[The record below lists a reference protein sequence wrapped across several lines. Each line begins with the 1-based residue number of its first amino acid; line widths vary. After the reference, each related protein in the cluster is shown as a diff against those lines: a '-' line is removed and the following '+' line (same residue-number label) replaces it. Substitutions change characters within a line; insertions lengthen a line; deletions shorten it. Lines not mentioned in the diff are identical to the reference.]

1 MRGPLIATLAA
12 IAALSGCVEP
22 QSRPPAAA
30 PTSEASPTAV
40 VPPAPPTT
48 TPSPVEADKNP
59 SPTPAPPALPKEDA
73 RNAPSSPQPAG
84 RSAPNA
90 APSPPSSPKASST
103 PAKPPVVAAAPA
115 EPTASPTLDL
125 DGLEQRLRDTH
136 AIGVFTKLSLKNQV
150 NDLLDQFRAFHEG
163 QIKVPLADLRQRYEH
178 LLLNVVTL
186 LQDSDEPLAKAVAS
200 SREAIWGVLADPKTF
215 AKI

>member
-12 IAALSGCVEP
+12 IATLSSCVQP
-22 QSRPPAAA
+22 QPHEPAAA

-48 TPSPVEADKNP
+48 TPSPVEADKSQ
-59 SPTPAPPALPKEDA
+59 SPTPAPPAPPKETA
-73 RNAPSSPQPAG
+73 RNTPSNSPPAG

-90 APSPPSSPKASST
+90 TQSPPQGSST
-103 PAKPPVVAAAPA
+103 PAKPPVAAAAPA
-115 EPTASPTLDL
+115 EAPASPPLDL

-150 NDLLDQFRAFHEG
+150 NDLLDQFRGFHEG
-163 QIKVPLADLRQRYEH
+163 KIKVPLADLRQRYEQ
-178 LLLNVVTL
+178 LLLEVITL
-186 LQDSDEPLAKAVAS
+186 LQDSDDQLANAVAS
-200 SREAIWGVLADPKTF
+200 SREAIWGILADPKAF